1 MSRVRRVALAP
12 AARTEQMERRGESR
26 MAFATNGAVRIHYQ
40 RMAAGNGPVVILL
53 AGAGRPSTD
62 FDYGFC
68 APIVAAGFVPIRID
82 SRDTGRSTAMTG
94 AMPDLHAIK
103 AAALGKGAA
112 QPPYD
117 IGDMAADV
125 LAVMDAE
132 GVAAAHFIGRSI
144 GGLVAQQL
152 AVRHPDRVLSLAL
165 VMAMSRSMAD
175 AVPDAVLDRLMAENI
190 PDEDAYASRQLAVAQ
205 ANGMAEDFDA
215 ERIAEEA
222 RIAWRHGIH
231 TGGTARHFAASL
243 AAPDL
248 RAPLGAVRVP
258 TLILHGRHDRVIPL
272 ASAVETAEAIS
283 GAAIEI
289 DETMGHDGPPRLRQA
304 WGERI
309 SAHLIAAM
317 ARS

>member
-1 MSRVRRVALAP
+1 MAYANNGPVRV
-12 AARTEQMERRGESR
+12 
-26 MAFATNGAVRIHYQ
+26 HYQ

-68 APIVAAGFVPIRID
+68 APIVTAGLVPIRID
-82 SRDTGRSTAMTG
+82 SRDTGHSTAMTG
-94 AMPDLHAIK
+94 TMPDLHAIK
-103 AAALGKGAA
+103 AAALDTGDAR
-112 QPPYD
+112 PPYG

-132 GVAAAHFIGRSI
+132 GVMAAHFVGRSI

-152 AVRHPDRVLSLAL
+152 AVRHPERVLSLAL

-175 AVPDAVLDRLMAENI
+175 AVPDAALDRLMAENV
-190 PDEDAYASRQLAVAQ
+190 PDEDAYVARQLAVAQ
-205 ANGMAEDFDA
+205 VNGMAEDFDA

-222 RIAWRHGIH
+222 RTAWRHGIH
-231 TGGTARHFAASL
+231 PGGTARHFAASL

-248 RAPLGAVRVP
+248 RAAIRAIRVP
-258 TLILHGRHDRVIPL
+258 ALILHGRHDKVIPL
-272 ASAVETAEAIS
+272 ERAFETAEAIP
-283 GAAIEI
+283 GAVIEV
-289 DETMGHDGPPRLRQA
+289 DETMGHDGPPRLRHA

-309 SAHLIAAM
+309 SAHLTAAM
-317 ARS
+317 AHA

>member
-1 MSRVRRVALAP
+1 MAYANNGPVRV
-12 AARTEQMERRGESR
+12 
-26 MAFATNGAVRIHYQ
+26 HYQ

-68 APIVAAGFVPIRID
+68 APIVTAGLVPIRID
-82 SRDTGRSTAMTG
+82 SRDTGHSTAMTG
-94 AMPDLHAIK
+94 TTPDLHAIK
-103 AAALGKGAA
+103 AAALDTGNAR
-112 QPPYD
+112 PPYG

-132 GVAAAHFIGRSI
+132 GVMAAHFVGRSI

-152 AVRHPDRVLSLAL
+152 AVRHPERVLSLAL

-175 AVPDAVLDRLMAENI
+175 AVPDAALDRLMAENV
-190 PDEDAYASRQLAVAQ
+190 PDEDAYVARQLAVAQ
-205 ANGMAEDFDA
+205 VNGMAEDFDA

-222 RIAWRHGIH
+222 RTAWRHGIH
-231 TGGTARHFAASL
+231 PGGTARHFAASL

-248 RAPLGAVRVP
+248 RAAIRAIQVP
-258 TLILHGRHDRVIPL
+258 ALILHGRHDKVIPL
-272 ASAVETAEAIS
+272 ERAFETAEAIP
-283 GAAIEI
+283 GAVIEV
-289 DETMGHDGPPRLRQA
+289 DETMGHDGPPRLRHA

-309 SAHLIAAM
+309 SAHLTAAM
-317 ARS
+317 AHA

>member
-1 MSRVRRVALAP
+1 MAYANNGPVRV
-12 AARTEQMERRGESR
+12 
-26 MAFATNGAVRIHYQ
+26 HYQ

-68 APIVAAGFVPIRID
+68 APIVTAGLVPIRID
-82 SRDTGRSTAMTG
+82 SRDTGHSTAMTG
-94 AMPDLHAIK
+94 TMPDLHAIK
-103 AAALGKGAA
+103 AAALDTGNAR
-112 QPPYD
+112 PPYG

-132 GVAAAHFIGRSI
+132 GVMAAHFVGRSI

-152 AVRHPDRVLSLAL
+152 AVRHPERVLSLAL

-175 AVPDAVLDRLMAENI
+175 AVPDAALDRLMAENV
-190 PDEDAYASRQLAVAQ
+190 PDEDAYVTRQLAVAQ
-205 ANGMAEDFDA
+205 VNGMAEDFDA

-222 RIAWRHGIH
+222 RTAWRHGIH
-231 TGGTARHFAASL
+231 PGGTARHFAASL

-248 RAPLGAVRVP
+248 RAAIRAIRVP
-258 TLILHGRHDRVIPL
+258 ALILHGRHDKVIPL
-272 ASAVETAEAIS
+272 ERAFETAEAIP
-283 GAAIEI
+283 GAVIEV
-289 DETMGHDGPPRLRQA
+289 DETMGHDGPPRLRHA

-309 SAHLIAAM
+309 SAHLTAAM
-317 ARS
+317 AHA

>member
-1 MSRVRRVALAP
+1 
-12 AARTEQMERRGESR
+12 
-26 MAFATNGAVRIHYQ
+26 MAFAMNGPVRIHYQ
-40 RMAAGNGPVVILL
+40 RMAAGSGPAVILL

-82 SRDTGRSTAMTG
+82 SRDTGRSAAMTG

-103 AAALGKGAA
+103 AAALRGGDAR
-112 QPPYD
+112 PPYGID
-117 IGDMAADV
+117 DMAADV

-132 GVAAAHFIGRSI
+132 GMASAHFVGRSI

-152 AVRHPDRVLSLAL
+152 AVRHADRVLSLAL

-175 AVPDAVLDRLMAENI
+175 AVPDAALDRLMAENI
-190 PDEDAYASRQLAVAQ
+190 PDEDAYVTRQLAVAQ
-205 ANGMAEDFDA
+205 TNGLAEDFDA

-222 RIAWRHGIH
+222 RTAWRHGIIP
-231 TGGTARHFAASL
+231 GGTARHFAASL

-248 RAPLGAVRVP
+248 RSALGAVRVP
-258 TLILHGRHDRVIPL
+258 ALILHGRHDKMIPL
-272 ASAVETAEAIS
+272 ARAFETAEAIP
-283 GAAIEI
+283 GAAFEV
-289 DETMGHDGPPRLRQA
+289 DETMGHDGPPRLRHA

-309 SAHLIAAM
+309 SAHLTAAM
-317 ARS
+317 AHA